1 MSYSESTM
9 VTLGETN
16 AGWGVCGFTS
26 CMYAMYEL
34 NPTARPFLI
43 NAPQA
48 WSVVYEIQEYLETLQ
63 QKGENALIAS
73 IEEFTKTFNGFSD
86 FTVAKYLKYIE
97 DKWTECAT
105 PTSGD
110 MNAQIQKDAKF
121 SIGMPPHAVVDYLKR
136 MWNYNAT
143 ARPANSAANGIVG
156 VYDPNDPNMKLYGGL
171 RHYLYQKGNKVYSWG
186 DTFNTVLE
194 AGQKKVGRNYHVC
207 YMITF

>member
-63 QKGENALIAS
+63 RKGEHQLIAS
-73 IEEFTKTFNGFSD
+73 IEEFTKTFAGFSD
-86 FTVAKYLKYIE
+86 FTVPKYLRYIE
-97 DKWTECAT
+97 DKWAECAT

-110 MNAQIQKDAKF
+110 MNAHIKNDSKF

-143 ARPANSAANGIVG
+143 AKLANSAENGIVG
-156 VYDPNDPNMKLYGGL
+156 VYDPNDKNMKLYGGL

-186 DTFNTVLE
+186 DTFSSVLQ
-194 AGQKKVGRNYHVC
+194 AGRQKVGRDYHVC
-207 YMITF
+207 CMITF